1 VSGRPGAAPAPGGA
15 DAGEAGLTPAAAGT
29 GQDAGAAGP
38 AAGAGSAGMG
48 PDRDGGVA
56 GIDPDSDA
64 GLAGIGPDPDAGLAG
79 IGPDPGAGLAG
90 IGPDLGARPAD
101 IDLDP
106 DAELADIEQDAG
118 HGLAAAGPGAGAG
131 LAETGPGTGAAPA
144 GTEPGTGAEV
154 AAATTRSRVR
164 AVRLAGG
171 WPLRRTFLVGF
182 VIVTLFSLAAIVA
195 GGTALA
201 NLASARDRVVNKIDP
216 AAFRTSQLGVAYLNQ
231 ETGVRG
237 YALSARPTFLA
248 PYNEGLG
255 QESRQVSAL
264 RRLLTGI
271 PVASADLTEVTA
283 RAGVWRARYAE
294 PTIRQ
299 VRTTG
304 QPVTGATTNQG
315 KAEFDALRAALGGMQ
330 ADLTT
335 ERRQAVA
342 GLNGSAATLDAICL
356 GIGVSLLVI
365 LIVLAF
371 ILEISVIRP
380 LSRLAADARTVADG
394 EFTHHVDP
402 GGPQEVRTT
411 GIDVNRMRERILAEL
426 STVRA
431 ANASLEGA
439 HASLEART
447 EDLQRSNAELEQFA
461 YVASHDLQEPLR
473 KVASFVQL
481 LQRRYAGQLDDKA
494 DQYIELAVDGAK
506 RMQQLINDLLA
517 FSRVGRTAQRREEV
531 SCSVLLA
538 QAWANLGPAARASH
552 ATIEAG
558 HLPVVLGE
566 TSLLTAVF
574 QNLLSNALKF
584 AGEQAPRISVSA
596 RREGEQWLFSF
607 SDNGIGI
614 PAEYAER
621 IFVIFQR
628 LHDRAAYPGTG
639 IGLAMCRK
647 IIEYH
652 GGRIW
657 LDTTVTS
664 GARFCFTL
672 PARPEDADAHD

>member
-1 VSGRPGAAPAPGGA
+1 MTGRP
-15 DAGEAGLTPAAAGT
+15 DAGEAGLTPAGGTGPDADAAGT
-29 GQDAGAAGP
+29 AADT
-38 AAGAGSAGMG
+38 GAGLT
-48 PDRDGGVA
+48 
-56 GIDPDSDA
+56 GIDPDP
-64 GLAGIGPDPDAGLAG
+64 GTELTGID
-79 IGPDPGAGLAG
+79 PDPGTELTG
-90 IGPDLGARPAD
+90 IDP
-101 IDLDP
+101 DP
-106 DAELADIEQDAG
+106 DAELTGIEQSAG
-118 HGLAAAGPGAGAG
+118 HELTVAGPGAGAG
-131 LAETGPGTGAAPA
+131 LAETGPGTGAAPT
-144 GTEPGTGAEV
+144 GIGPGTDAEV
-154 AAATTRSRVR
+154 VATTRAR
-164 AVRLAGG
+164 AVAARLAGG

-201 NLASARDRVVNKIDP
+201 NLASARDRVVNEIDP

-248 PYNEGLG
+248 PYTDGLA
-255 QESRQVSAL
+255 QERRQVGAL
-264 RRLLTGI
+264 RRLLTGL
-271 PVASADLTEVTA
+271 PAAAADLTQVTA
-283 RAGVWRARYAE
+283 RAGIWRARYAE

-299 VRTTG
+299 VRATG
-304 QPVTGATTNQG
+304 KPVIGATTNQG
-315 KAEFDALRAALGGMQ
+315 KAGFDALRAALGGLQ
-330 ADLTT
+330 ADLTS
-335 ERRQAVA
+335 ERRQAAA
-342 GLNGSAATLDAICL
+342 GLNGSAATLNAICL

-365 LIVLAF
+365 LMVLAF
-371 ILEISVIRP
+371 SLEISVIRP
-380 LSRLAADARTVADG
+380 LSRLAADARKVADG
-394 EFTHHVDP
+394 DFTHHVDP
-402 GGPQEVRTT
+402 GGPQEVRTV

-426 STVRA
+426 SAVRA
-431 ANASLEGA
+431 AHTGLEAA

-473 KVASFVQL
+473 KVASFCQL
-481 LQRRYAGQLDDKA
+481 LQRRYAGRLDEKA

-531 SCSVLLA
+531 SCAVLLA
-538 QAWANLGPAARASH
+538 QAWANLGPAVRASH
-552 ATIEAG
+552 ATIEVG
-558 HLPVVLGE
+558 DLPVVQGE

-584 AGEQAPRISVSA
+584 AGEQAPRVSVSA
-596 RREGEQWLFSF
+596 RREGEHWLFSF

-657 LDTTVTS
+657 LDTAATS

-672 PARPEDADAHD
+672 PARLEDADAHD

>member
-1 VSGRPGAAPAPGGA
+1 MTGRPDAAAAPGGA
-15 DAGEAGLTPAAAGT
+15 DAGEDGLTSAGGT
-29 GQDAGAAGP
+29 GP
-38 AAGAGSAGMG
+38 AAGG
-48 PDRDGGVA
+48 PGTAADT
-56 GIDPDSDA
+56 
-64 GLAGIGPDPDAGLAG
+64 
-79 IGPDPGAGLAG
+79 GAGLAG
-90 IGPDLGARPAD
+90 T
-101 IDLDP
+101 DP
-106 DAELADIEQDAG
+106 DPGAELAGTDPHPGAELAGTDPDPGAELADFEQDAG
-118 HGLAAAGPGAGAG
+118 HGPTVTGPGAGAG
-131 LAETGPGTGAAPA
+131 LAGTGPGTGAAPA
-144 GTEPGTGAEV
+144 GTGPGTHADV
-154 AAATTRSRVR
+154 VATTRAR
-164 AVRLAGG
+164 AMAARLAGG

-182 VIVTLFSLAAIVA
+182 VIVTLFSLAAIAV

-216 AAFRTSQLGVAYLNQ
+216 AAFGTSQLGVAYLNQ

-248 PYNEGLG
+248 PYTEGLA
-255 QESRQVSAL
+255 QERRQVSAL
-264 RRLLTGI
+264 RRLLSGI
-271 PVASADLTEVTA
+271 PAASADLTQVTA
-283 RAGVWRARYAE
+283 RAGIWRARYAE

-299 VRTTG
+299 VRATG
-304 QPVTGATTNQG
+304 KPVTGTTTNQG
-315 KAEFDALRAALGGMQ
+315 KAEFDALRAALAGLQ
-330 ADLTT
+330 ADLAS

-342 GLNGSAATLDAICL
+342 GLNGSATTLNAICL

-371 ILEISVIRP
+371 SLEISVIRP

-394 EFTHHVDP
+394 DFTHHVDP
-402 GGPQEVRTT
+402 GGPQEVRTV

-426 STVRA
+426 SAVRA
-431 ANASLEGA
+431 AHTSLEAA
-439 HASLEART
+439 HATLEART

-473 KVASFVQL
+473 KVASFCQL
-481 LQRRYAGQLDDKA
+481 LQRRYAGRLDEKA
-494 DQYIELAVDGAK
+494 DQYIEHAVDGAK

-531 SCSVLLA
+531 SCAVLLA
-538 QAWANLGPAARASH
+538 QAWANLGPAVRASH
-552 ATIEAG
+552 ATIEVG
-558 HLPVVLGE
+558 DLPVVLGE

-672 PARPEDADAHD
+672 PARPGDADAHD

>member
-1 VSGRPGAAPAPGGA
+1 MSGRPDAAPVPGGA
-15 DAGEAGLTPAAAGT
+15 DAGEAGLTAASAGT
-29 GQDAGAAGP
+29 GQGAAGARQDGAAGQVAGVAGP
-38 AAGAGSAGMG
+38 AADTGAG
-48 PDRDGGVA
+48 PA
-56 GIDPDSDA
+56 GI
-64 GLAGIGPDPDAGLAG
+64 
-79 IGPDPGAGLAG
+79 
-90 IGPDLGARPAD
+90 
-101 IDLDP
+101 DP
-106 DAELADIEQDAG
+106 DAELAGIEQDPGHEPGAG
-118 HGLAAAGPGAGAG
+118 ARLAAAGPGAGAG
-131 LAETGPGTGAAPA
+131 LAQTGPGTGAALA
-144 GTEPGTGAEV
+144 GTGPGTGGEV
-154 AAATTRSRVR
+154 VATTRAR
-164 AVRLAGG
+164 AMAARLTAEG

-182 VIVTLFSLAAIVA
+182 VIVTLFSLAAILV
-195 GGTALA
+195 GGAALA
-201 NLASARDRVVNKIDP
+201 NLASARDRLVDKIDP

-237 YALSARPTFLA
+237 YALSARPAFLA
-248 PYNEGLG
+248 PYRQGLTL
-255 QESRQVSAL
+255 ERRQVSAL
-264 RRLLTGI
+264 RGLLSGM
-271 PVASADLTEVTA
+271 PAASADLTQVIA
-283 RAGVWRARYAE
+283 RAGIWRARYAE
-294 PTIRQ
+294 PTIKR
-299 VRTTG
+299 VRATG
-304 QPVTGATTNQG
+304 KPATGAAAGLG
-315 KAEFDALRAALGGMQ
+315 KADFDRLRTALSGLQADLASERLRAA
-330 ADLTT
+330 
-335 ERRQAVA
+335 A
-342 GLNGSAATLDAICL
+342 GLNGSVATLDAICL

-371 ILEISVIRP
+371 SLEISVIRP
-380 LSRLAADARTVADG
+380 LSRLAADARQVADG
-394 EFTHHVDP
+394 DFAHHVDP
-402 GGPQEVRTT
+402 GGPQEVRTVGT
-411 GIDVNRMRERILAEL
+411 DVNRMRERILAEL
-426 STVRA
+426 SAVRTA
-431 ANASLEGA
+431 HVSLEAAHVSLEAA

-473 KVASFVQL
+473 KVASFCEL
-481 LQRRYAGQLDDKA
+481 LQRRYAGRLDERA
-494 DQYIELAVDGAK
+494 DQYIGLAVDGAK

-538 QAWANLGPAARASH
+538 QAWANLGPAVRASH

-584 AGEQAPRISVSA
+584 AGEQPPRISVSA

>member
-1 VSGRPGAAPAPGGA
+1 MNDRPGAEADRLTGA
-15 DAGEAGLTPAAAGT
+15 ADGT
-29 GQDAGAAGP
+29 GPDAGAADP
-38 AAGAGSAGMG
+38 ALDTGARLTGTGVDVGAELDGTELAGTEPAGTEPAGTG
-48 PDRDGGVA
+48 PDA
-56 GIDPDSDA
+56 EA
-64 GLAGIGPDPDAGLAG
+64 GLADTERHPGRELAATGPD
-79 IGPDPGAGLAG
+79 
-90 IGPDLGARPAD
+90 
-101 IDLDP
+101 
-106 DAELADIEQDAG
+106 
-118 HGLAAAGPGAGAG
+118 AATG
-131 LAETGPGTGAAPA
+131 LAEAGPGTGAALA
-144 GTEPGTGAEV
+144 GTGPGTGGALAGTGPGTEAEV
-154 AAATTRSRVR
+154 ATTTRAR
-164 AVRLAGG
+164 AMAARLAAGG

-182 VIVTLFSLAAIVA
+182 VIVAVFSLAAIIL
-195 GGTALA
+195 GGVSLA
-201 NLASARDRVVNKIDP
+201 NLASARDRVVNKIGP
-216 AAFRTSQLGVAYLNQ
+216 AAFRTSQLNIAYLNQ

-237 YALSARPTFLA
+237 YALSARPTFLT
-248 PYNEGLG
+248 PYTKGVA
-255 QESRQVSAL
+255 QERREVSAL
-264 RRLLTGI
+264 RRLLTGM
-271 PVASADLTEVTA
+271 PAASADLTRVTA

-294 PTIRQ
+294 PTIKQ
-299 VRTTG
+299 VRATG

-315 KAEFDALRAALGGMQ
+315 KAEFDSLRAALNGLQ
-330 ADLTT
+330 ADLTS
-335 ERRQAVA
+335 ERQQAVA
-342 GLNGSAATLDAICL
+342 GLNGSATTLNAICL
-356 GIGVSLLVI
+356 GIGISLLVI

-371 ILEISVIRP
+371 SLEISVIRP
-380 LSRLAADARTVADG
+380 LSRLAGDASKVADG
-394 EFTHHVDP
+394 DFTHHVDP
-402 GGPQEVRTT
+402 SGPQEVRTV

-426 STVRA
+426 SAVRA
-431 ANASLEGA
+431 AHASLEAA

-481 LQRRYAGQLDDKA
+481 LQRRYAGRLDDKA
-494 DQYIELAVDGAK
+494 DQYIELAVDGAR

-531 SCSVLLA
+531 ACGVLLA
-538 QAWANLGPAARASH
+538 QAWANLGPAVRASH
-552 ATIEAG
+552 ATIEQG
-558 HLPVVLGE
+558 DLPVVLGE

-584 AGEQAPRISVSA
+584 TGDQPPRISVTA
-596 RREGEQWLFSF
+596 RREGEHWLFSF

-614 PAEYAER
+614 PAEYADR

-657 LDTTVTS
+657 LDTAVTS

-672 PARPEDADAHD
+672 PARPGDAHD

>member
-1 VSGRPGAAPAPGGA
+1 MNDRPDDARVPGGA
-15 DAGEAGLTPAAAGT
+15 DASEARLTSAGAGTGHDADAAGT
-29 GQDAGAAGP
+29 ALDTDAAGTALDTGAGRAGTGMDADAELDGADAELDGAEWDTGRGLGAEAGP
-38 AAGAGSAGMG
+38 AATRS
-48 PDRDGGVA
+48 
-56 GIDPDSDA
+56 
-64 GLAGIGPDPDAGLAG
+64 
-79 IGPDPGAGLAG
+79 
-90 IGPDLGARPAD
+90 
-101 IDLDP
+101 
-106 DAELADIEQDAG
+106 
-118 HGLAAAGPGAGAG
+118 
-131 LAETGPGTGAAPA
+131 GTG
-144 GTEPGTGAEV
+144 GGAV
-154 AAATTRSRVR
+154 AAMR
-164 AVRLAGG
+164 ARARAARLAGG
-171 WPLRRTFLVGF
+171 WPLRRTFAVGV
-182 VIVTLFSLAAIVA
+182 VIVTLFSLAAIGL
-195 GGTALA
+195 GGAALA

-216 AAFRTSQLGVAYLNQ
+216 AALRTSQLGVAYLNQ

-237 YALSARPTFLA
+237 YALSARRTFLT
-248 PYNEGLG
+248 PYTTGRV
-255 QESRQVSAL
+255 QERGQVSAL

-271 PVASADLTEVTA
+271 PAASADLTQVTA
-283 RAGVWRARYAE
+283 RAAVWRARYAQ
-294 PTIRQ
+294 PTIKQ
-299 VRTTG
+299 VSVTG
-304 QPVTGATTNQG
+304 RPVTGATTNQG
-315 KAEFDALRAALGGMQ
+315 KAEFDALRAALSRLQ
-330 ADLTT
+330 ADLTS
-335 ERRQAVA
+335 ERGHAVA
-342 GLNGSAATLDAICL
+342 GLNSSAATLNAICL

-380 LSRLAADARTVADG
+380 LSRLAADARKVADG
-394 EFTHHVDP
+394 DFTHHVDP
-402 GGPQEVRTT
+402 GGPQEVRTV

-426 STVRA
+426 SAVRA
-431 ANASLEGA
+431 AHTSLESA

-473 KVASFVQL
+473 KVASFCQL
-481 LQRRYAGQLDDKA
+481 LQRRYAGRLDEKA

-531 SCSVLLA
+531 SCAVLLA
-538 QAWANLGPAARASH
+538 QAWANLGPAIRASN
-552 ATIEAG
+552 AMIAVG
-558 HLPVVLGE
+558 DLPVVLGE
-566 TSLLTAVF
+566 ASLLTAVF

-584 AGEQAPRISVSA
+584 AGDQAPRISVSA
-596 RREGEQWLFSF
+596 HREGEHWLFSF

>member
-1 VSGRPGAAPAPGGA
+1 VSGRPGATPVPGGA

-29 GQDAGAAGP
+29 GQEAGAAGP
-38 AAGAGSAGMG
+38 AAGTG
-48 PDRDGGVA
+48 
-56 GIDPDSDA
+56 A
-64 GLAGIGPDPDAGLAG
+64 GLAGIERDPDAGLAG

-90 IGPDLGARPAD
+90 IGPDPDAGLAGIGP
-101 IDLDP
+101 DP
-106 DAELADIEQDAG
+106 DAGLAGIELDAG
-118 HGLAAAGPGAGAG
+118 HELAATGPGAGAG
-131 LAETGPGTGAAPA
+131 LAETRPGTGAAPA
-144 GTEPGTGAEV
+144 GTGPRTGPEV
-154 AAATTRSRVR
+154 AATTRARVM
-164 AVRLAGG
+164 AGWLAGG

-182 VIVTLFSLAAIVA
+182 VIVTLFSLAAIVV

-248 PYNEGLG
+248 PYNEGLA
-255 QESRQVSAL
+255 QERRQVSAL

-271 PVASADLTEVTA
+271 PVASADLTRVTA
-283 RAGVWRARYAE
+283 RAGIWRARYAE

-304 QPVTGATTNQG
+304 KHVTGTTTNQG

-342 GLNGSAATLDAICL
+342 GLNGSAATLNAICL
-356 GIGVSLLVI
+356 GIGISLLVI
-365 LIVLAF
+365 LIVIAF

-394 EFTHHVDP
+394 DFTHHVDP

-411 GIDVNRMRERILAEL
+411 GIGVNRMRERILAEL
-426 STVRA
+426 SAVRA
-431 ANASLEGA
+431 AHTSLEAA
-439 HASLEART
+439 HATLEART

-481 LQRRYAGQLDDKA
+481 LQRRYAGQLDEKA
-494 DQYIELAVDGAK
+494 DQYIDLAVDGAK

-517 FSRVGRTAQRREEV
+517 FSRVGRTAQRREEI

-538 QAWANLGPAARASH
+538 QAWANLGPAVKASH

-584 AGEQAPRISVSA
+584 AGEQPPRISVSA
-596 RREGEQWLFSF
+596 HREGEQWLFSF

>member
-1 VSGRPGAAPAPGGA
+1 MTGRPDAAPVPGGA
-15 DAGEAGLTPAAAGT
+15 DAGEAGLTSAGGT
-29 GQDAGAAGP
+29 GPDAGAAGT
-38 AAGAGSAGMG
+38 AA
-48 PDRDGGVA
+48 DT
-56 GIDPDSDA
+56 
-64 GLAGIGPDPDAGLAG
+64 
-79 IGPDPGAGLAG
+79 GAGLAG
-90 IGPDLGARPAD
+90 IDP
-101 IDLDP
+101 DP
-106 DAELADIEQDAG
+106 DAELADFEQDAG
-118 HGLAAAGPGAGAG
+118 HELTVTGPGAGAG
-131 LAETGPGTGAAPA
+131 LAETGPRTGAAPA
-144 GTEPGTGAEV
+144 GTGPGTGAEV
-154 AAATTRSRVR
+154 VATTRAR
-164 AVRLAGG
+164 AMAARLAGG

-182 VIVTLFSLAAIVA
+182 VIVTLFSLAAIVV

-248 PYNEGLG
+248 PYTGGLA
-255 QESRQVSAL
+255 QERRQVSAL
-264 RRLLTGI
+264 RRLLTGN
-271 PVASADLTEVTA
+271 PATAADLTQVTA
-283 RAGVWRARYAE
+283 RAGIWRARYAE

-299 VRTTG
+299 VRATG
-304 QPVTGATTNQG
+304 KPVTGATTNQG
-315 KAEFDALRAALGGMQ
+315 KAEFDALRSALGGLQ
-330 ADLTT
+330 ADLTS

-342 GLNGSAATLDAICL
+342 GLNGSATTLNAICL

-371 ILEISVIRP
+371 SLEISVIQP
-380 LSRLAADARTVADG
+380 LSRLAADARKVADG
-394 EFTHHVDP
+394 DFTHHVDP
-402 GGPQEVRTT
+402 GGPQEVRTV

-426 STVRA
+426 SAVRA
-431 ANASLEGA
+431 A
-439 HASLEART
+439 HTSLEART

-473 KVASFVQL
+473 KVASFCQL
-481 LQRRYAGQLDDKA
+481 LQRRYAGRLDEKA

-517 FSRVGRTAQRREEV
+517 FSRVGRTAERREEV
-531 SCSVLLA
+531 SCAVLLA
-538 QAWANLGPAARASH
+538 QAWANLGPAVRASH
-552 ATIEAG
+552 ATIEVG
-558 HLPVVLGE
+558 DLPVVLGE

>member
-1 VSGRPGAAPAPGGA
+1 MNGRP
-15 DAGEAGLTPAAAGT
+15 
-29 GQDAGAAGP
+29 DAGAELAGTELAGTEL
-38 AAGAGSAGMG
+38 AATEPGT
-48 PDRDGGVA
+48 
-56 GIDPDSDA
+56 DA
-64 GLAGIGPDPDAGLAG
+64 GLAATGQVATGPGD
-79 IGPDPGAGLAG
+79 GAGLAG
-90 IGPDLGARPAD
+90 TA
-101 IDLDP
+101 
-106 DAELADIEQDAG
+106 
-118 HGLAAAGPGAGAG
+118 
-131 LAETGPGTGAAPA
+131 PGTGTDAPA
-144 GTEPGTGAEV
+144 ATRARAV
-154 AAATTRSRVR
+154 AA
-164 AVRLAGG
+164 RLAGG
-171 WPLRRTFLVGF
+171 WPLRRTFGVGF
-182 VIVTLFSLAAIVA
+182 VIVTLFSLAAIVL
-195 GGTALA
+195 GGVSLA

-216 AAFRTSQLGVAYLNQ
+216 AAFHTSQLGVAYLNQ

-248 PYNEGLG
+248 PYKEGLT
-255 QESRQVSAL
+255 QERREVSTL
-264 RRLLTGI
+264 RRLLTGM
-271 PVASADLTEVTA
+271 PAASADLTQVTA
-283 RAGVWRARYAE
+283 RAGIWRAHYAE

-299 VRTTG
+299 VRATG
-304 QPVTGATTNQG
+304 KPVTGATTNQG
-315 KAEFDALRAALGGMQ
+315 KADFDRLRSSLNSMQ
-330 ADLTT
+330 ADLTS
-335 ERRQAVA
+335 ERGQAVA
-342 GLNGSAATLDAICL
+342 GLNGSAATLNAICL
-356 GIGVSLLVI
+356 GIGISLLVI

-394 EFTHHVDP
+394 DFTHNVDP
-402 GGPQEVRTT
+402 GGPQEVRTV

-426 STVRA
+426 SAVRA
-431 ANASLEGA
+431 AHTGLEAA

-473 KVASFVQL
+473 KVASFCQL
-481 LQRRYAGQLDDKA
+481 LQRRYAGQLDDRA

-531 SCSVLLA
+531 SCAVLLA
-538 QAWANLGPAARASH
+538 QAWANLGPAVRASN
-552 ATIEAG
+552 ATIEVG
-558 HLPVVLGE
+558 DLPVILGE
-566 TSLLTAVF
+566 ASLLTAVF

-584 AGEQAPRISVSA
+584 AGGQPPRVSVTA
-596 RREGEQWLFSF
+596 RRDGENWLFSF
-607 SDNGIGI
+607 TDNGIGI

-628 LHDRAAYPGTG
+628 LHDKAAYPGTG

-657 LDTTVTS
+657 LDTAVTP

-672 PARPEDADAHD
+672 PVRPGDADADG

>member
-1 VSGRPGAAPAPGGA
+1 MTGRPGPPPVPGVA
-15 DAGEAGLTPAAAGT
+15 DASGAGLTSAGGTGPDAGAAATAAGT
-29 GQDAGAAGP
+29 GTGL
-38 AAGAGSAGMG
+38 
-48 PDRDGGVA
+48 A
-56 GIDPDSDA
+56 GIDP
-64 GLAGIGPDPDAGLAG
+64 
-79 IGPDPGAGLAG
+79 
-90 IGPDLGARPAD
+90 
-101 IDLDP
+101 DP
-106 DAELADIEQDAG
+106 DAELADFEQDAG
-118 HGLAAAGPGAGAG
+118 HELTATGPGAGAG

-144 GTEPGTGAEV
+144 GTGPGTDAEV
-154 AAATTRSRVR
+154 AATTRTR
-164 AVRLAGG
+164 AMAARLAGG

-182 VIVTLFSLAAIVA
+182 VIVTLFSLAAIVV

-248 PYNEGLG
+248 PYTDGLA
-255 QESRQVSAL
+255 QERRQVSAL

-271 PVASADLTEVTA
+271 PAAAADLTQVSA
-283 RAGVWRARYAE
+283 RAGIWRARYAE

-299 VRTTG
+299 VRATG
-304 QPVTGATTNQG
+304 RPVTGATTNQG
-315 KAEFDALRAALGGMQ
+315 KAEFDALRAALGRLQ
-330 ADLTT
+330 ADLAS

-342 GLNGSAATLDAICL
+342 GLNGSATTLNAICL

-371 ILEISVIRP
+371 SLEISVIRP
-380 LSRLAADARTVADG
+380 LSRLAADARKVADG
-394 EFTHHVDP
+394 DFTHHVDP
-402 GGPQEVRTT
+402 GGPQEVRTV
-411 GIDVNRMRERILAEL
+411 GIDVNRMRERILADL
-426 STVRA
+426 SAVRA
-431 ANASLEGA
+431 AHTSLEAA

-473 KVASFVQL
+473 KVASFCQL
-481 LQRRYAGQLDDKA
+481 LQRRYAGRLDEKA
-494 DQYIELAVDGAK
+494 DQYIEHAVDGAK

-531 SCSVLLA
+531 SCAILLA
-538 QAWANLGPAARASH
+538 QAWANLGPAVRVSH
-552 ATIEAG
+552 ATIEVG
-558 HLPVVLGE
+558 DLPVVQGE

-672 PARPEDADAHD
+672 PVRPGDADAHD

>member
-1 VSGRPGAAPAPGGA
+1 MTDRPGAAPVPGSA
-15 DAGEAGLTPAAAGT
+15 DASGAGLT
-29 GQDAGAAGP
+29 
-38 AAGAGSAGMG
+38 AAGAGTGH
-48 PDRDGGVA
+48 
-56 GIDPDSDA
+56 DA
-64 GLAGIGPDPDAGLAG
+64 
-79 IGPDPGAGLAG
+79 
-90 IGPDLGARPAD
+90 
-101 IDLDP
+101 
-106 DAELADIEQDAG
+106 DAEPAG
-118 HGLAAAGPGAGAG
+118 TGLGNDGELAAPGRDAAAELAGAG
-131 LAETGPGTGAAPA
+131 LAARGKDADAGLADAERAGAELDARGPDADAAPAAIGQAPPGRGPGGLLAGTGAGPGTEA
-144 GTEPGTGAEV
+144 V
-154 AAATTRSRVR
+154 ATTRAR
-164 AVRLAGG
+164 AMAARLAGG

-182 VIVTLFSLAAIVA
+182 VIVTAFSLAAIVL
-195 GGTALA
+195 GGVSLA

-248 PYNEGLG
+248 PYTEGLALER
-255 QESRQVSAL
+255 QEVSAL
-264 RRLLTGI
+264 RRLLTGL
-271 PVASADLTEVTA
+271 PAASADLTQVTT
-283 RAGVWRARYAE
+283 RAGVWRARYAQ
-294 PTIRQ
+294 PTIKQ
-299 VRTTG
+299 VRATG
-304 QPVTGATTNQG
+304 QPVTGTTTNQG
-315 KAEFDALRAALGGMQ
+315 KAEFDALRAALSGLQ
-330 ADLTT
+330 ADLTS

-342 GLNGSAATLDAICL
+342 GLNGSAATLNAISL
-356 GIGVSLLVI
+356 GVGISLLVI

-380 LSRLAADARTVADG
+380 LSRLAADASTVADG
-394 EFTHHVDP
+394 DFTHHVDP
-402 GGPQEVRTT
+402 GGPQEVRTV

-431 ANASLEGA
+431 ANVSLEAA
-439 HASLEART
+439 HTSLEART

-473 KVASFVQL
+473 KVASFCQL
-481 LQRRYAGQLDDKA
+481 LQRRYAGRLDEKA
-494 DQYIELAVDGAK
+494 DQYIEHAVDGAK
-506 RMQQLINDLLA
+506 RMQALINDLLA
-517 FSRVGRTAQRREEV
+517 FSRVGRTAQRRERV
-531 SCSVLLA
+531 SCAVLLA
-538 QAWANLGPAARASH
+538 QAWANLGPAVRQSH
-552 ATIEAG
+552 ATIEVG
-558 HLPVVLGE
+558 DLPVVLGE

-584 AGEQAPRISVSA
+584 TGDQAPRVSVSA
-596 RREGEQWLFSF
+596 HRDGEYWLFSF
-607 SDNGIGI
+607 TDNGIGI

-628 LHDRAAYPGTG
+628 LHDKAAYPGTG

-672 PARPEDADAHD
+672 PAPPEDEDAHD

>member
-1 VSGRPGAAPAPGGA
+1 VNDRPDAARVPGGTDAEGARLTAAAAETGPDADAADPVLGTGAGVDADAELDGTELAGTGPDAYAERADTERDPGREMAAAGPDAGTGPAEATPGAGAAPA
-15 DAGEAGLTPAAAGT
+15 
-29 GQDAGAAGP
+29 
-38 AAGAGSAGMG
+38 
-48 PDRDGGVA
+48 R
-56 GIDPDSDA
+56 
-64 GLAGIGPDPDAGLAG
+64 
-79 IGPDPGAGLAG
+79 
-90 IGPDLGARPAD
+90 
-101 IDLDP
+101 
-106 DAELADIEQDAG
+106 
-118 HGLAAAGPGAGAG
+118 
-131 LAETGPGTGAAPA
+131 TGPGTD
-144 GTEPGTGAEV
+144 AEV
-154 AAATTRSRVR
+154 AATTRAR
-164 AVRLAGG
+164 AMAARLAAGG

-182 VIVTLFSLAAIVA
+182 VIVTLFSLAAIVL
-195 GGTALA
+195 GGVSLS

-216 AAFRTSQLGVAYLNQ
+216 AAFRTSQLGIAYLNQ

-237 YALSARPTFLA
+237 YALSARPTFLD
-248 PYNEGLG
+248 PYAEGLA
-255 QESRQVSAL
+255 QERREIGAL
-264 RRLLTGI
+264 RRLLTGM
-271 PVASADLTEVTA
+271 PVASADLAQVTA
-283 RAGVWRARYAE
+283 RAGLWRARYAQ
-294 PTIRQ
+294 PTIRR
-299 VRTTG
+299 VRATG

-315 KAEFDALRAALGGMQ
+315 KADFDRLRSSLDGMQ

-342 GLNGSAATLDAICL
+342 GLNGSAATVNAICL
-356 GIGVSLLVI
+356 GIGISLLVI

-380 LSRLAADARTVADG
+380 LSRLAGDARQVADG
-394 EFTHHVDP
+394 DFTHHVDP
-402 GGPQEVRTT
+402 GGPQEVRTV

-426 STVRA
+426 SAVRA
-431 ANASLEGA
+431 AHVSLEAA

-481 LQRRYAGQLDDKA
+481 LQRRYAGRLDDKA

-531 SCSVLLA
+531 ACGVLLA
-538 QAWANLGPAARASH
+538 QAWANLGPAVRASH
-552 ATIEAG
+552 ATIEVG
-558 HLPVVLGE
+558 DLPVVLGE
-566 TSLLTAVF
+566 ASLLTAVF

-584 AGEQAPRISVSA
+584 AGDQAPRISVSA
-596 RREGEQWLFSF
+596 RRDGEHWLFSI

-672 PARPEDADAHD
+672 PARPGDADG